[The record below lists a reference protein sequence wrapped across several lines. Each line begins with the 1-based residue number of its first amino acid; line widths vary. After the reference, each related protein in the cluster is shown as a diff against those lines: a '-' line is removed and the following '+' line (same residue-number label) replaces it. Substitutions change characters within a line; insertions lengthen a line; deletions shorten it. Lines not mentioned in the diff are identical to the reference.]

1 METFVIQIGTHPQD
15 STQASREE
23 LRGVVEHVG
32 SGRRQPFANAP
43 ELLAFL
49 RADHRDEATEADA

>member
-32 SGRRQPFANAP
+32 SGRRQSFANAR

-49 RADHRDEATEADA
+49 RADHRDQAKEADG

>member
-1 METFVIQIGTHPQD
+1 METFVIQIPTRAEDTDKTGPN
-15 STQASREE
+15 E

-32 SGRRQPFANAP
+32 SGNRQSFADTR

-49 RADHRDEATEADA
+49 RADYRGLPKEVER